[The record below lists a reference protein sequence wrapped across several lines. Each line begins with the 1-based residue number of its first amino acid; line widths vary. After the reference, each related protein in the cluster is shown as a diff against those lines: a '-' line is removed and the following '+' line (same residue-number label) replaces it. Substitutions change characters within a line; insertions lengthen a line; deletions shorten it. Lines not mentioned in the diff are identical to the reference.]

1 MQKLKGTRKWEDVVP
16 PPKFGFPPRN
26 FTMNKIIISCLLSL
40 TFSIFG
46 CGYFST
52 SNYLP
57 HIATT
62 NIPLVTVETPEVE
75 IGFDE
80 QVTQALRDK
89 FRSKWQ
95 EGGDSAL
102 TMTIKDYRIDPI
114 SFDANNQP
122 EKFRMRLFLD
132 YNFYDNKNNK
142 VIDSKKDYVQ
152 IHDFFVVNVTG
163 EEPET
168 KEVATEKLVEELCD
182 DLYNSLAEQW

>member
-1 MQKLKGTRKWEDVVP
+1 MGFQPRK
-16 PPKFGFPPRN
+16 FP
-26 FTMNKIIISCLLSL
+26 MNKEYPILISFLLSL
-40 TFSIFG
+40 TLSIFS

-57 HIATT
+57 HIDSI

-80 QVTQALRDK
+80 QVTQELRDK

-102 TMTIKDYRIDPI
+102 TITIKDYRIDPI

-122 EKFRMRLFLD
+122 EQFRMRLFLD
-132 YNFYDNKNNK
+132 YTFDDNKKNK
-142 VIDSKKDYVQ
+142 IIDSKTDYVQ
-152 IHDFFVVNVTG
+152 IHDFFIVNVTG

-168 KEVATEKLVEELCD
+168 REVATEKLIEELCD

>member
-1 MQKLKGTRKWEDVVP
+1 
-16 PPKFGFPPRN
+16 
-26 FTMNKIIISCLLSL
+26 MNEKHLMIFCLISLILSTL
-40 TFSIFG
+40 S

-57 HIATT
+57 HIDTI

-80 QVTQALRDK
+80 QVTEALRDK

-102 TMTIKDYRIDPI
+102 TMTIKDYRIGPI

-122 EKFRMRLFLD
+122 EQFRMRLFLD
-132 YNFYDNKNNK
+132 YNFYDNKKNK
-142 VIDSKKDYVQ
+142 IIDSKKDYVHT
-152 IHDFFVVNVTG
+152 HDFFIVAVRG

-168 KEVATEKLVEELCD
+168 REKATEELIDELCD
-182 DLYNSLAEQW
+182 DLYSSLAEQW